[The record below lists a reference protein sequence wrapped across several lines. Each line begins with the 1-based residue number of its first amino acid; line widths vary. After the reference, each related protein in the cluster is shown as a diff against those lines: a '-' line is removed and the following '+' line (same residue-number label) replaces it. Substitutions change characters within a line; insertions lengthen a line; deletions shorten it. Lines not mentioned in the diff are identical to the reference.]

1 VSLPFDL
8 RYPAGKF
15 EYSVTLSNQQRN
27 DAIAQIEAFPAQLRQ
42 VTSQMSNAQL
52 DTPYRPG
59 GWTSRQVVHHVADSH
74 MHAYTRM
81 KFAATSDR
89 AQILPYPEEIWAE
102 LDDARIGAIESS
114 LSILEGLHVRW
125 VQFLR
130 ALSEASWQQSYVHP
144 EQGPVPLVKATA
156 LYSWHC
162 RHHLGHV
169 RLLASSA
176 IRERG

>member
-1 VSLPFDL
+1 MDP

-15 EYSVTLSNQQRN
+15 DYAAPLSEHQRSA
-27 DAIAQIEAFPAQLRQ
+27 AIAEIEAFPASIRQATRQL
-42 VTSQMSNAQL
+42 SGEQL

-59 GWTSRQVVHHVADSH
+59 GWTGRQVVHHVADSH

-81 KFAATSDR
+81 KFAATSDGLR
-89 AQILPYPEEIWAE
+89 ILPYPEEIWAE
-102 LDDARIGAIESS
+102 LADARTGAIESS
-114 LSILEGLHVRW
+114 LAILEGLHVRW

-130 ALSEASWQQSYVHP
+130 ALSEAQWQQSYVHP
-144 EQGPVPLVKATA
+144 ELGPVPIVKATA
-156 LYSWHC
+156 LYGWHC